1 MKKTDWLEYFEAI
14 NGRAATDVEI
24 AQALANGDFQEEAP
38 LVESVTS
45 PIYDVAEEPIPSSNT
60 VQPNQQVYA
69 SSQQVPTQEAMNAQ
83 VGKPSPVLNPEF
95 QQQTKKTAGDFWKW
109 LLSAWK
115 SPTSEVET
123 NAYNGW
129 IALGFLTLF
138 YTLTIFIV
146 ARKIGSTGA
155 SFQNNLSSLFNQA
168 ATDNQ
173 AQTASN
179 PVGFSAF
186 IAIFVASGLY
196 IFSVVFSGFVA
207 KRLVYRDA
215 EFTFAKSIEWY
226 GRLFSIN
233 ILLMGLASL
242 FTLIGVYSLSSLL
255 VIASIVLF
263 GIASVFALAHSRDV
277 SEMDMFYKYILAI
290 LVNAVVMF
298 IFGLIAS
305 TIAAEY
311 VANLFSN
318 LISFY

>member
-24 AQALANGDFQEEAP
+24 AQALANGDFQEESP

-69 SSQQVPTQEAMNAQ
+69 SSQQVPTQQAMNAQ

-155 SFQNNLSSLFNQA
+155 SFQNNLSSLF
-168 ATDNQ
+168 NQ